1 MIIHYIPTLTSVTTD
16 VNSRI
21 MREYITG
28 NEAMAETTQRGHHF
42 CIKQYMRKKKKQ
54 KQSINTRYTQASM
67 CDKFFN
73 NIRKERIQ
81 NRVTVSLLCP
91 PCF

>member
-42 CIKQYMRKKKKQ
+42 CIKQYMREKKKKT
-54 KQSINTRYTQASM
+54 KVSIQDIPKHL
-67 CDKFFN
+67 C
-73 NIRKERIQ
+73 
-81 NRVTVSLLCP
+81 VTNSLTI
-91 PCF
+91 

>member
-42 CIKQYMRKKKKQ
+42 CIKQYMRKKKKKKTKYQ
-54 KQSINTRYTQASM
+54 YKIYPSIY
-67 CDKFFN
+67 
-73 NIRKERIQ
+73 
-81 NRVTVSLLCP
+81 V
-91 PCF
+91 

>member
-42 CIKQYMRKKKKQ
+42 CIKQYMRKKKKN
-54 KQSINTRYTQASM
+54 KVSIQDIPKHL
-67 CDKFFN
+67 C
-73 NIRKERIQ
+73 
-81 NRVTVSLLCP
+81 VTNSLTI
-91 PCF
+91 